1 MGAWE
6 VEKAAM
12 DVSAEEARLQP
23 DPFATAMVE
32 GPATVAQGQLFR
44 DNYPTYADTDK
55 IPAVRG
61 YSPPPRPARW
71 LRLLVVAVA
80 VVVLAAGA
88 ALGLVKAGVIDKST
102 TNNPSSAQAA
112 PHHTATTSS
121 KKPLVTPISTGAG
134 TATYGVDIAIY
145 AVSVT
150 TSTGRS
156 WVSIGAPG
164 HDPSF
169 ASILEPNSSKK
180 QILIGPSTVDIGAG
194 GTKVVVM
201 SGQRN
206 VTLTPASAPFTYRFV
221 VNS

>member
-1 MGAWE
+1 MMGAWE

-23 DPFATAMVE
+23 DPSPT
-32 GPATVAQGQLFR
+32 ATVAQGELFR

-55 IPAVRG
+55 IPAVRSH
-61 YSPPPRPARW
+61 YPPPGPAPW
-71 LRLLVVAVA
+71 LRVLVLVVAIA
-80 VVVLAAGA
+80 VLAAGA
-88 ALGLVKAGVIDKST
+88 ALGLVKAGVIDKSG
-102 TNNPSSAQAA
+102 TNNPTSAQAA
-112 PHHTATTSS
+112 QHPTAATAS

-156 WVSIGAPG
+156 WVSIGAQG

-194 GTKVVVM
+194 GTKVEVM
-201 SGQRN
+201 SGHRN